1 MAKKIG
7 NKSGRILLAATLQI
21 IRQEG
26 RKTLYNRIS
35 EFLPNIKLHV
45 LWPSLGLIPNDMVRL
60 SSPRQV
66 LPINQQFYNKMGTVV
81 VRPWLEGA
89 KIYYLDL
96 NESSFSPKEVD
107 DQLKGHI

>member
-1 MAKKIG
+1 MAKKIA

-35 EFLPNIKLHV
+35 EFLPNIKL

-81 VRPWLEGA
+81 VRPWLEG

>member
-35 EFLPNIKLHV
+35 EFLPNIKL

-66 LPINQQFYNKMGTVV
+66 PPINQQFYNKMGTVV

>member
-35 EFLPNIKLHV
+35 EFLPNIKL

-66 LPINQQFYNKMGTVV
+66 PPINQQLYNKMGTVV
-81 VRPWLEGA
+81 VRSWLEGA

>member
-35 EFLPNIKLHV
+35 EFLPNIKL

-66 LPINQQFYNKMGTVV
+66 LPINQQLYNKMGTVV
-81 VRPWLEGA
+81 VRSWLEGTE
-89 KIYYLDL
+89 IYYLDL
-96 NESSFSPKEVD
+96 NESSFSPKEID

>member
-35 EFLPNIKLHV
+35 EFLPNIKL

-60 SSPRQV
+60 SSPCQV
-66 LPINQQFYNKMGTVV
+66 PPINQQFYNKMGTVV
-81 VRPWLEGA
+81 VRPWLEH
-89 KIYYLDL
+89 LDL

>member
-21 IRQEG
+21 IRREG

-35 EFLPNIKLHV
+35 EFLPNIKLF
-45 LWPSLGLIPNDMVRL
+45 WPSLGLIPNDMVRL

-81 VRPWLEGA
+81 QPWLEGA

>member
-35 EFLPNIKLHV
+35 EFLPNIKL

-96 NESSFSPKEVD
+96 NEHPSVPKK
-107 DQLKGHI
+107 LMIN